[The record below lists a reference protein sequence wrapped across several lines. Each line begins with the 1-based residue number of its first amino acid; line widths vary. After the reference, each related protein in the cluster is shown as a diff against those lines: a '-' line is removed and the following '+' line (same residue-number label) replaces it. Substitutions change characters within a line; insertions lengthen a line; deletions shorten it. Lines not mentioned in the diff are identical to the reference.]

1 MLVWNAGVDAGVLV
15 WNAGVDAGVLV
26 WNAGVE
32 LDAGNKKFKIFI
44 FLCSNVLP
52 HCFCD

>member
-1 MLVWNAGVDAGVLV
+1 MLV

>member
-1 MLVWNAGVDAGVLV
+1 MLVWNAGVD
-15 WNAGVDAGVLV
+15 AGVDAGVLV